1 MKNAN
6 KFNSYGQYSLLFFF
20 SLFFSLLSFHS
31 LAQTNTGK
39 KTLAEHWYTSSFNV
53 AIFPSTY
60 IVVDGYKSFTPSKD
74 EIDLAERAFSR
85 EFTSMNRKREMNN
98 EPIINYRRLSR
109 YNRQYFGYY
118 NDAGEKI
125 LLIYAFWR
133 EGDVYSDER
142 NWLNEYTKPTESD
155 GKTWSIEFNINQKI
169 LFDFYVPKEDSQPIN
184 RDSIEIGNVQTEVEP
199 SDTLK

>member
-1 MKNAN
+1 MQ
-6 KFNSYGQYSLLFFF
+6 FSSERYILYILM
-20 SLFFSLLSFHS
+20 SLFIFGVSTNS
-31 LAQTNTGK
+31 LAQTNSNK
-39 KTLAEHWYTSSFNV
+39 KTVAEHWYTSSFNV
-53 AIFPSTY
+53 AIFPSSY
-60 IVVDGYKSFTPSKD
+60 IVVDGYKSFTPSKE

-85 EFTSMNRKREMNN
+85 EFTSLNRKREMNN

-118 NDAGEKI
+118 NAAGEKM

-142 NWLNEYTKPTESD
+142 NWLNEYVKPTESD
-155 GKTWSIEFNINQKI
+155 GKTWSIEFNINQKT